1 MSKQGHAEG
10 TTQRLNERL
19 EEQSRSFPVCENPTN
34 PPLGRRDTSD
44 EGIDGTGVTWPSR
57 TAELEKNEKEHL
69 AKQDQA
75 QKADH
80 ETEEKD
86 QLSDDEGIDGS
97 GVTWSYRE

>member
-19 EEQSRSFPVCENPTN
+19 EEQSQSFPVCENPKV
-34 PPLGRRDTSD
+34 PQLGHKDSD

-57 TAELEKNEKEHL
+57 TAELEKNEKEQL
-69 AKQDQA
+69 AKQEQA
-75 QKADH
+75 QKSADH
-80 ETEEKD
+80 KNEDKD

-97 GVTWSYRE
+97 GVTWNYRE